1 MSASRFDP
9 GEYSDRPPR
18 VDAEAPSTDSRAR
31 DRAWFE
37 RVLEETEKL
46 LAAED
51 ALEPRQI
58 EALKEV
64 ARRHP
69 GERLVLDPI
78 AVELVLA
85 ILGVQFGASAL
96 PAPVWQE
103 AAWQIAQAL
112 LEDPVARPR
121 LEALWGHISGG

>member
-1 MSASRFDP
+1 MSASQFDR
-9 GEYSDRPPR
+9 GQDSARPPR
-18 VDAEAPSTDSRAR
+18 VDAEAPATDSPVR

-69 GERLVLDPI
+69 GAKLVLDPI

-85 ILGVQFGASAL
+85 VVGVQFGALAVAAS
-96 PAPVWQE
+96 VWQE

-112 LEDPVARPR
+112 WEDPVARPR
-121 LEALWGHISGG
+121 LEALWGHLADG

>member
-9 GEYSDRPPR
+9 GKYSDRPLR
-18 VDAEAPSTDSRAR
+18 VDAEAPSAPSQTGEQ
-31 DRAWFE
+31 AWFE
-37 RVLEETEKL
+37 RVLEETERL
-46 LAAED
+46 LSAQD

-69 GERLVLDPI
+69 GERLALDPI

-85 ILGVQFGASAL
+85 ILSVQFGALAL
-96 PAPVWQE
+96 PEPVWQE
-103 AAWQIAQAL
+103 AASQIAQAL

-121 LEALWGHISGG
+121 LEALWGHVSGG

>member
-1 MSASRFDP
+1 MSASGFDP
-9 GEYSDRPPR
+9 GQYSDRPAR
-18 VDAEAPSTDSRAR
+18 ADAEVPTTDGRAR

-37 RVLEETEKL
+37 RVLEETERL
-46 LAAED
+46 LASED

-69 GERLVLDPI
+69 GERLALEPI

-85 ILGVQFGASAL
+85 VVSVQFGALGVS
-96 PAPVWQE
+96 APVWQE

-112 LEDPVARPR
+112 WEDPVARPR
-121 LEALWGHISGG
+121 LETLWVHISGG

>member
-1 MSASRFDP
+1 MSASQFDP
-9 GEYSDRPPR
+9 GEYSARPPR
-18 VDAEAPSTDSRAR
+18 VDAEAPCADGRVR

-58 EALKEV
+58 EALKAV

-85 ILGVQFGASAL
+85 VLSVQFGALAAA
-96 PAPVWQE
+96 APVWQE